1 MTKSYGQYCPV
12 ARAAEAMCER
22 WTPLILREMM
32 SGSCHFNEIS
42 RGVPLMSRALL
53 IKRLKEMKNAGLII
67 RQEKTTGKGSL
78 YLLTEAGEALRPI
91 IDAMGVW
98 AQHWTSDRLTEEQL
112 DPDLFMWSLRRGFNL
127 EAMPEEKI
135 VFQFDLREIPKQPIR
150 KRSYWVIVEQRRVDV
165 CMQTPGFEV
174 DILIEAELSAIVHVV
189 MGYNP
194 LDWALKTNKIN
205 FEGDRKLVSQI
216 PTWLYLNRER
226 RYLSG
231 IAPKTLG
238 EMFG

>member
-205 FEGDRKLVSQI
+205 FEGDRKLYQI
-216 PTWLYLNRER
+216 TLNM
-226 RYLSG
+226 L
-231 IAPKTLG
+231 
-238 EMFG
+238 

>member
-1 MTKSYGQYCPV
+1 
-12 ARAAEAMCER
+12 
-22 WTPLILREMM
+22 MM

-53 IKRLKEMKNAGLII
+53 IKRLKEMKNAGLIT

-98 AQHWTSDRLTEEQL
+98 AQNWTSDRLTEEQL

-135 VFQFDLREIPKQPIR
+135 VFQFDLREIPKQSIR

-174 DILIEAELSAIVHVV
+174 DILITAELSAIVHVV